1 MGQRKVE
8 TPSGGIVYLASPYT
22 KHPQGMDVA
31 YENAVVAARRLLAL
45 GFCVYSPII
54 HGHPLPGEVG
64 VVSGP
69 LSRGNGSRLC
79 GAKGMR
85 IPLTSE
91 FWWAHCKPFLDAAV
105 LMVVLKDEGWNKSL
119 GVIYEVGYMR
129 AQGKRV
135 WGMPLEGEVEDW
147 ELEIGH
153 E

>member
-22 KHPQGMDVA
+22 KHPQGMGVA
-31 YENAVVAARRLLAL
+31 YENAVVAARRLLAM
-45 GFCVYSPII
+45 GHCVYSPIV
-54 HGHPLPGEVG
+54 HGHPLAGEAWVEETE
-64 VVSGP
+64 GP
-69 LSRGNGSRLC
+69 LGGPYTTKR
-79 GAKGMR
+79 KTVQ
-85 IPLTSE
+85 IPLASE